1 MLAPVILL
9 LVALGFFAGAYGA
22 LVGLGGG
29 IILVPVLSLWL
40 GLPIKTAVGI
50 SLVCVIATSTA
61 AAAVY
66 VQRHLTDLRL
76 GMVLELATVLGAIS
90 GATAAAF
97 LPDKFIKALFAAFLA
112 YAAVMMLRQKANA
125 ANKNQEDDRDV
136 PAYVPH
142 NYPLGLGVS
151 YVAGSV
157 SGILG
162 IGGGPIKVP
171 MMYLLMGVPIK
182 VAAATSNFMIGVT
195 AAASAFLYYGRGD
208 IVVPVAAPLATGV
221 FAGALA
227 GSRLSTRLR
236 GRWIRWLLMPVL
248 FYLAAL
254 MVGEVLD
261 LPLPGRRQP

>member
-1 MLAPVILL
+1 MLAPVVILL
-9 LVALGFFAGAYGA
+9 LVLGFLAGAYGA

-29 IILVPVLSLWL
+29 VILVPVLSIWF
-40 GLPIKTAVGI
+40 GLPIKTAVGV
-50 SLVCVIATSTA
+50 SLVCVIATSTG

-66 VQRHLTDLRL
+66 VQRHMTDLRL
-76 GMVLELATVLGAIS
+76 GMVLELATVLGAIT
-90 GATAAAF
+90 GATAAAY
-97 LPDKFIKALFAAFLA
+97 LPDRVIKGAFAAFLG
-112 YAAVMMLRQKANA
+112 YAAVMMLRQKPGAGA
-125 ANKNQEDDRDV
+125 DSAVDV
-136 PAYVPH
+136 PDYQAR

-151 YVAGSV
+151 YVAGGV

-171 MMYLLMGVPIK
+171 LMYLLMGVPIK

-227 GSRLSTRLR
+227 GSRLSVRLR
-236 GRWIRWLLMPVL
+236 SRWIRWLLMPVL
-248 FYLAAL
+248 FYLALL
-254 MVGEVLD
+254 MIGEVFD
-261 LPLPGRRQP
+261 LPIPGRRQP

>member
-1 MLAPVILL
+1 MLAPVVILL
-9 LVALGFFAGAYGA
+9 LVLGFFAGAYGA

-29 IILVPVLSLWL
+29 VILVPVLSIWL
-40 GLPIKTAVGI
+40 GVPIKTAVGI
-50 SLVCVIATSTA
+50 SLVCVIATSTG

-76 GMVLELATVLGAIS
+76 GMVLELATVLGAIT
-90 GATAAAF
+90 GAAAAAY
-97 LPDKFIKALFAAFLA
+97 LPDRLIKALFAAFLA
-112 YAAVMMLRQKANA
+112 YAALMMLRQKPA
-125 ANKNQEDDRDV
+125 ADSAAAAPDYQVR
-136 PAYVPH
+136 

-151 YVAGSV
+151 YVAGGV

-208 IVVPVAAPLATGV
+208 IIVPVAAPLATGV
-221 FAGALA
+221 FAGALV
-227 GSRLSTRLR
+227 GSRLSARLR
-236 GRWIRWLLMPVL
+236 SRWIRWLLMPML
-248 FYLAAL
+248 FYLALL

-261 LPLPGRRQP
+261 LPIPGRRQP